1 MVTRVDGEA
10 VQDPDDV
17 ATAIDDNQPGDEIE
31 ITVRRGG
38 DERTLTVTLDRR
50 PAQVP

>member
-1 MVTRVDGEA
+1 MRVDGED

-17 ATAIDDNQPGDEIE
+17 AAAIEDDKPGDEIE

-38 DERTLTVTLDRR
+38 DERTLTVELGKR
-50 PAQVP
+50 PARVP